1 MAELG
6 DGLRP
11 MAKSIPDDLIE
22 VYESISHPFLY
33 GFQFHPEGLYET
45 QPIWKQFFQE
55 FAASVR

>member
-1 MAELG
+1 
-6 DGLRP
+6 